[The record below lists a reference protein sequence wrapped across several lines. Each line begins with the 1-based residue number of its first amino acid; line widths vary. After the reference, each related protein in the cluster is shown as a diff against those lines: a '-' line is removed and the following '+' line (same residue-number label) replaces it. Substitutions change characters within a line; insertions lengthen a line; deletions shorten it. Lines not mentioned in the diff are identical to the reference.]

1 MSQNNKYITKIYTLT
16 GKQIGFIPSA
26 YPEQYTLTGK
36 KISNMHI
43 INKPVEKMND
53 NTNITY
59 YTLTGKKISDT
70 IKSKL

>member
-1 MSQNNKYITKIYTLT
+1 MSQNNKYITKIYTFT
-16 GKQIGFIPSA
+16 GKQIGTIHSA
-26 YPEQYTLTGK
+26 YSEQYTLTGK

-59 YTLTGKKISDT
+59 YTLTGKKISGT